1 MNLTFKR
8 LPLTV
13 AVLAAIVSSS
23 MTGCNRI
30 SNPFVKQEEPA
41 YTEGTLGELLPAEVN
56 KASSDG
62 KPVEID
68 EVIQSYSELIQLADD
83 PDIKMR
89 GLQRLA
95 DLRLEKGE
103 TAYYD
108 GADAQLDLAAE
119 SYEGLLTSYPDRI
132 ENDRVRYQLAK
143 TRDLQGNMEAN
154 LAVLNGLVLSHP
166 DSPYLAETQFR
177 RGDMLFSKG
186 DFVGAREAFDA
197 VIATEEPQF
206 E

>member
-1 MNLTFKR
+1 M
-8 LPLTV
+8 
-13 AVLAAIVSSS
+13 
-23 MTGCNRI
+23 
-30 SNPFVKQEEPA
+30 
-41 YTEGTLGELLPAEVN
+41 LPAEVN

-119 SYEGLLTSYPDRI
+119 SYEGLLTSYPRS
-132 ENDRVRYQLAK
+132 Y
-143 TRDLQGNMEAN
+143 
-154 LAVLNGLVLSHP
+154 
-166 DSPYLAETQFR
+166 
-177 RGDMLFSKG
+177 
-186 DFVGAREAFDA
+186 
-197 VIATEEPQF
+197 
-206 E
+206 